1 MKKLL
6 KEVDVIVV
14 EEYSLVIRNART
26 REFPGKLVD
35 IAIKDGKIEAIKEK
49 IEFRGEKEIDANGK
63 LVSPP
68 FVDAHLHMC
77 KVYTFLMIG
86 EDAIKHYHESDMGTS
101 EIAILLASKVK
112 EKYDESWIYENAK
125 KAALEAIEYGTLY
138 IRAFVDTD
146 TKAKLEGIKAL
157 LRVRDELKDKITI
170 QVVAFPQ
177 DGVVRD
183 PGAEDYIRKAVEMG
197 ADVVGGIPWIE
208 LTEEEQDYHIN
219 SMFEI
224 AKEFNRDV
232 AMLTDDTGDPWLRT
246 TEKLA
251 LKAIKEGWIGRVTAN
266 HARASSMYPKP
277 YLTKLAQIL
286 KKADISLVSDPQTGP
301 LHIPIKFMLNE
312 GVNVALGQDDIAD
325 AYYPYGNNNMLEVAF
340 VNSHIL
346 WMTSLKDMD
355 TLYSMITYNAAKAMN
370 IKDYGLKPGAR
381 ADLVILNAS
390 TVYEAI
396 WRHEKPLHV
405 IKNGVVLK

>member
-1 MKKLL
+1 M
-6 KEVDVIVV
+6 V
-14 EEYSLVIRNART
+14 EEYDLIIRNART
-26 REFPGKLVD
+26 REHPEKLMD
-35 IAIKDGKIEAIKEK
+35 IAVRDGKILEIAEDIKNK
-49 IEFRGEKEIDANGK
+49 GEHEVNADAK
-63 LVSPP
+63 LVSPA

-86 EDAIKHYHESDMGTS
+86 EEAIKHYHEMDMGTS
-101 EIAILLASKVK
+101 EIAILVASKVK
-112 EKYDESWIYENAK
+112 EKYHESWIYENVK
-125 KAALEAIEYGTLY
+125 KAALEAIDYGTLY

-146 TKAKLEGIKAL
+146 TKARLEGIKAL
-157 LRVRDELKDKITI
+157 LKVRDEFKDKITI

-208 LTEEEQDYHIN
+208 LTEKDQDYHIN
-219 SMFEI
+219 SMFRI
-224 AKEFNRDV
+224 AKEYNKDI

-251 LKAIKEGWIGRVTAN
+251 LKAIKEEWISRVTAN
-266 HARASSMYPKP
+266 HARASQMYPKP

-286 KKADISLVSDPQTGP
+286 KKADMSLVSDPQTGP

-340 VNSHIL
+340 LNSHIL
-346 WMTSLKDMD
+346 WMTSLKDME
-355 TLYSMITYNAAKAMN
+355 TLYDMITYNAAKAMG
-370 IKDYGLKPGAR
+370 IKEYGIKIGGK
-381 ADLVILNAS
+381 ADIVVLNTKS
-390 TVYEAI
+390 VYNAI

-405 IKNGVVLK
+405 IKNGRIIR

>member
-1 MKKLL
+1 M
-6 KEVDVIVV
+6 V
-14 EEYSLVIRNART
+14 EEYDLVIRNART
-26 REFPGKLVD
+26 REYGEKLVD
-35 IAIKDGKIEAIKEK
+35 IGVKDGRIADIGPGLSSK
-49 IEFRGEKEIDANGK
+49 GEEEIDAGGK
-63 LVSPP
+63 LVSPA
-68 FVDAHLHMC
+68 FVDPHLHMC

-86 EDAIKHYHESDMGTS
+86 EEAIRHYHESDMGTS
-101 EIAILLASKVK
+101 EIAILVASKVK
-112 EKYDESWIYENAK
+112 EKYHESWIYENAK
-125 KAALEAIEYGTLY
+125 KAALEAVDYGTLY

-146 TKAKLEGIKAL
+146 TKARLEGIKAL

-183 PGAEDYIRKAVEMG
+183 PGAEDYVRKAIEMG

-208 LTEEEQDYHIN
+208 LTVEDQQKHID

-246 TEKLA
+246 TEMLA

-266 HARASSMYPKP
+266 HARASHMYPKP

-286 KKADISLVSDPQTGP
+286 KKADMSLVSDPQTGP
-301 LHIPIKFMLNE
+301 LHIPIRFMLKE

-340 VNSHIL
+340 INSHIL

-355 TLYSMITYNAAKAMN
+355 TLYDMITYNAAKAMG
-370 IKDYGLKPGAR
+370 IKDYGLKKGAV
-381 ADLVILNAS
+381 ADILVLNAKS
-390 TVYEAI
+390 VYEAI

-405 IKNGVVLK
+405 IKKGKIIR

>member
-1 MKKLL
+1 M
-6 KEVDVIVV
+6 V
-14 EEYSLVIRNART
+14 EEYSLVIKNAKT
-26 REFPGKLVD
+26 REYEGKLVD
-35 IAIKDGKIEAIKEK
+35 IGIKDGKIAAIAEK
-49 IEFRGEKEIDANGK
+49 LDARGEREIDAAGK

-86 EDAIKHYHESDMGTS
+86 EEAIKHYHEMDMGTS
-101 EIAILLASKVK
+101 EIAILVASKVK
-112 EKYDESWIYENAK
+112 EKYHESWIYENAK
-125 KAALEAIEYGTLY
+125 KAALEAIDYGTLY

-183 PGAEDYIRKAVEMG
+183 PGAEEYVRKAVEMG
-197 ADVVGGIPWIE
+197 ADIVGGIPWIE
-208 LTEEEQDYHIN
+208 LTVEDQQKHID

-224 AKEFNRDV
+224 AKEFNKDV

-246 TEKLA
+246 TEMLA
-251 LKAIKEGWIGRVTAN
+251 KKAIKEGWIGRVTAN
-266 HARASSMYPKP
+266 HARASHMYPKP

-286 KKADISLVSDPQTGP
+286 KKADMSLVSDPQTGP
-301 LHIPIKFMLNE
+301 LHIPIKFMLKE

-346 WMTSLKDMD
+346 WMTSLKDME
-355 TLYSMITYNAAKAMN
+355 TLYDMITYNAAKAMG
-370 IKDYGLKPGAR
+370 IKNYGLKPGAT
-381 ADLVILNAS
+381 ADLVVLNAS
-390 TVYEAI
+390 SVYEAI

-405 IKNGVVLK
+405 IKNGVLIK